1 MRSLIALSLQ
11 LRRALA
17 ASLLALVFTFPLA
30 AQQIQ
35 SMEFRNQPVTDIL
48 LALGKMSGKSI
59 IADPSVSGYT
69 SYYFEETN
77 FDRALHDFLSANNLY
92 VSVEG
97 GVYYVSRVRTSYDPK
112 KGTISVDTTDLDPQT
127 IVRAVSKAAGITIL
141 HDPLP
146 SDTLTLHLSDAFIE
160 SLLNILIRKYPDYS
174 VETGKDYFYLRK
186 AEANPRPGL
195 ASRDVVTR
203 IGDSYSINADTARFR
218 DVVNELFRKGKREF
232 SLLIQSDSVLT
243 SLHYAGKSFDEL
255 LSLILEQANA
265 GYIAEKGIYY
275 IFDVQRRDI
284 LKQYQKTVYVP
295 LTYLN
300 VKDLPGLLPGDL
312 SGGNVMKTD
321 PSTNTVILNGST
333 EEIAPI
339 EAFIHQID
347 QPLSDRRYYRFD
359 IRNMK
364 VDDVLKTFPAR
375 FSNLQPVVIPGTN
388 SFLMLLSP
396 QSDNEVSAFI
406 NLVDR
411 GSEGTPIVLKYI
423 RAEDL
428 LKSLPPSVTKESIAQ
443 TTDSSL
449 VFFTGSPEKRNRFL
463 RDLEVI
469 DKPTPQIRYE
479 LLVVQYQRSSG
490 LNLDSSYEN
499 SVSSG
504 APGGVYLGSLS
515 HLLSLNFDIVSTFG
529 YQFALKF
536 NLELSDKTAQVLA
549 DTTLNG
555 LSGQQLRFQNTNTYR
570 YREVEIDPDTGKP
583 LYTGVTREITSGLI
597 LSVNGWTSGDGMIT
611 MQVSATVSKQGADTS
626 GTTGNPPTTS
636 EKVVTT
642 NVRTPS
648 GKPVVIG
655 GLIQQDVDE
664 SVQRVPIL
672 GYIPLLGLLFQTRVH
687 TIDNTELVIY
697 IVPHVEY
704 PEPTNLDLG
713 RRLSDLYDRFV
724 KPAVSSP

>member
-1 MRSLIALSLQ
+1 
-11 LRRALA
+11 
-17 ASLLALVFTFPLA
+17 
-30 AQQIQ
+30 
-35 SMEFRNQPVTDIL
+35 MEFRNQPITDIL
-48 LALGKMSGKSI
+48 LALGKMSGRSI
-59 IADPSVSGYT
+59 IADPSVSGNT
-69 SYYFEETN
+69 SYFFKQTD
-77 FDRALHDFLSANNLY
+77 FDRALRDFLSANNLF
-92 VSVEG
+92 VRVEG
-97 GVYYVSRVRTSYDPK
+97 GVHYISRVCASYDEK
-112 KGTISVDTTDLDPQT
+112 AGKISIDTTDLDPST
-127 IVRAVSKAAGITIL
+127 IVRAVSKTAGITIL

-146 SDTLTLHLSDAFIE
+146 QDRLTLHLQDASIE
-160 SLLNILIRKYPDYS
+160 SFLNILIRKYPDYS
-174 VETGKDYFYLRK
+174 VESGKDYYYIRK
-186 AEANPRPGL
+186 ADAHPRPGL
-195 ASRDVVTR
+195 AAREVITR
-203 IGDSYSINADTARFR
+203 KEDGYSIDADTVRFR
-218 DVVNELFRKGKREF
+218 DVLGELFRKGKREF
-232 SLLIQSDSVLT
+232 SLLIQPDSVLT
-243 SLHYAGKSFDEL
+243 GLHFADKSFDAL

-265 GYIAEKGIYY
+265 GYVAENGICY

-284 LKQYQKTVYVP
+284 LKQYRKTVYIP
-295 LTYLN
+295 LTYLS

-321 PSTNTVILNGST
+321 PSTNTVILNGSR
-333 EEIAPI
+333 EEIGPV
-339 EAFIHQID
+339 ETFIHQID

-364 VDDVLKTFPAR
+364 VEDVLKTFPAR
-375 FSNLQPVVIPGTN
+375 FANLQPVVIPGTN

-396 QSDNEVSAFI
+396 QSDNEVSSFI
-406 NLVDR
+406 DLVDR
-411 GSEGTPIVLKYI
+411 GSERTPIVLKYI
-423 RAEDL
+423 RSEDL
-428 LKSLPPSVTKESIAQ
+428 LKSLPPSVTRESITQ
-443 TTDSSL
+443 TTDSSVL
-449 VFFTGSPEKRNRFL
+449 FFTGSPEKRKQFM
-463 RDLEVI
+463 RDLDII

-499 SVSSG
+499 SVSTG

-555 LSGQQLRFQNTNTYR
+555 LSGQQLKFQNTNTYR

-597 LSVNGWTSGDGMIT
+597 LSVNGWASGDGMIT

-664 SVQRVPIL
+664 SIQRVPIL
-672 GYIPLLGLLFQTRVH
+672 GYIPLLGLLFQTKVH

-704 PEPTNLDLG
+704 PEPGDLDLG

-724 KPAVSSP
+724 KPQGAAP